1 MAQVQNTESRS
12 LTKPESRSPSRFSV
26 IGDEVCR
33 SPSAP
38 AAETGT
44 FALDALATFA
54 LFFARGG
61 QLGPARILNR
71 KFSDWLRRFISE
83 KIGAL
88 GVRPGRGAST
98 QHIVAVLAAKAQ
110 TNGGNLT
117 VDEFK
122 SSMQAVYESLV
133 QDFPR
138 VSAEAGIIWGL
149 FDVQGVGR
157 IPADAF
163 QQVLDV
169 WSALGVSSDDEI
181 RDELLRTA
189 SQQHAGFIPDY
200 LYYAWCQEVRVDM
213 FRGLLRRR
221 TKPST
226 REQRPPATFA
236 LGHTSRPGD
245 QMQRSKEVTSM
256 QLRTPYFG
264 GRLLDLSE
272 PLRQPTPA
280 KTSRR
285 KVPGA
290 VARAPTAVLVPASGT
305 PLTPLPP
312 VRPRTAP
319 TIDPLEQEASWQRRE
334 LRLRPN
340 MKVVVSYSGPDGDTR
355 NATGTLLNG
364 WGRPL
369 TADLN
374 SSGDDEYLAVEVFGV
389 ERIVPRDTV
398 TRSPRGATGSSK
410 YL

>member
-1 MAQVQNTESRS
+1 MAQVQNTESIS
-12 LTKPESRSPSRFSV
+12 LAKPESRSPSRFSV
-26 IGDEVCR
+26 IGDAVCR
-33 SPSAP
+33 TPSAL

-44 FALDALATFA
+44 FAIDALATFA

-61 QLGPARILNR
+61 QLSPARIFNR
-71 KFSDWLRRFISE
+71 KFSDWLRRFIAGKVGE
-83 KIGAL
+83 RGI
-88 GVRPGRGAST
+88 RPGRGAST

-110 TNGGNLT
+110 TNGGALT

-122 SSMQAVYESLV
+122 SSMQAVYESLLP
-133 QDFPR
+133 DFPR

-149 FDVQGVGR
+149 FDVQCVGR

-169 WSALGVSSDDEI
+169 WSALGVSCDDDI

-189 SQQHAGFIPDY
+189 SEEHADFIPDY

-213 FRGLLRRR
+213 FKGLLRRR
-221 TKPST
+221 AKSSA

-245 QMQRSKEVTSM
+245 QMQRSKEVASM
-256 QLRTPYFG
+256 QLRAPYSG
-264 GRLLDLSE
+264 DRLLDLSE
-272 PLRQPTPA
+272 SVWQPTPA
-280 KTSRR
+280 KTPRR

-290 VARAPTAVLVPASGT
+290 VARLPTAVLVPPSGT
-305 PLTPLPP
+305 HSTSLPP
-312 VRPRTAP
+312 VRPLTAP

-369 TADLN
+369 TAVPN
-374 SSGDDEYLAVEVFGV
+374 TSGDDGYLAVEVFGV
-389 ERIVPRDTV
+389 ERRVPRDTV
-398 TRSPRGATGSSK
+398 TRSPRGATGSSN